1 MTIIITL
8 DVLMAE
14 RKIKSKDLALELGI
28 TEANLSLL
36 KNGKIKGIK
45 FSTLEKL
52 CDILGCQP
60 GDIIKYEK

>member
-1 MTIIITL
+1 MTIIINL

-45 FSTLEKL
+45 FSTLDKL
-52 CDILGCQP
+52 CQILGCQP
-60 GDIIKYEK
+60 GDLIKYV

>member
-14 RKIKSKDLALELGI
+14 KKIKSKDLALELGI

-52 CDILGCQP
+52 CEVLNCQP
-60 GDIIKYEK
+60 GDIIKYN

>member
-1 MTIIITL
+1 MTIIINL

-52 CDILGCQP
+52 CEILGCQP
-60 GDIIKYEK
+60 GDIIKYAQ